1 MDMLASFAELIDEEI
16 PEGLDSQNFLPVF
29 MGESTDGRESFI
41 TEAMGRL
48 AYRKGDYALIPP
60 YKGEKVNK
68 TGNELGTVEDFALY
82 NLKMIL
88 PRMKIW
94 LLKKAKCL
102 KK

>member
-1 MDMLASFAELIDEEI
+1 
-16 PEGLDSQNFLPVF
+16 